1 MTLERGFRRMVLGSS
16 LTALACGL
24 AFSIVLAVACFGA
37 FRLEWKRQAMLA
49 AEGCPSD
56 NEPLVTEVTSKAL
69 GNRRWRVS
77 IPRGQYTYDS
87 VVIAER
93 DLSPD
98 EVLKAAQ
105 SVPSAAELGRG
116 RRRPMPAIEVVDC
129 IMESKE
135 IAAAQAEALSNR
147 VIGWWM
153 KRPGVVWSMTW
164 LAVPGLG
171 DRHPWLVVP
180 AIVISPL
187 ILWGA
192 VAAIPWALFYPIRW
206 IARGFSG

>member
-1 MTLERGFRRMVLGSS
+1 MCRSHE
-16 LTALACGL
+16 
-24 AFSIVLAVACFGA
+24 
-37 FRLEWKRQAMLA
+37 
-49 AEGCPSD
+49 
-56 NEPLVTEVTSKAL
+56 
-69 GNRRWRVS
+69 
-77 IPRGQYTYDS
+77 GQYTYDY

-98 EVLKAAQ
+98 EVFKAAQ
-105 SVPSAAELGRG
+105 AVPSAAELGRG

-129 IMESKE
+129 IAESTE

-187 ILWGA
+187 VLFGLM
-192 VAAIPWALFYPIRW
+192 AAIPWAVFYPIRW
-206 IARGFSG
+206 IVRGFTGR